1 MWGDE
6 LWEVWWKVSGES
18 GAVAAASSPH
28 RSFTFQEVAALLE
41 EGVYDMKR
49 FLEGGWVTAL
59 KYEDEVLEDLKER
72 TGRKPDEVG
81 DLKMTLDLNAAGYSC
96 RS

>member
-1 MWGDE
+1 M
-6 LWEVWWKVSGES
+6 
-18 GAVAAASSPH
+18 
-28 RSFTFQEVAALLE
+28 TFQEVAALLE

-72 TGRKPDEVG
+72 TGRKADEVG
-81 DLKMTLDLNAAGYSC
+81 GRC
-96 RS
+96 

>member
-1 MWGDE
+1 M
-6 LWEVWWKVSGES
+6 
-18 GAVAAASSPH
+18 
-28 RSFTFQEVAALLE
+28 TFQEVAALLE

-81 DLKMTLDLNAAGYSC
+81 RQVLGVKYDLNAAVFSC

>member
-1 MWGDE
+1 MVGGENE
-6 LWEVWWKVSGES
+6 LC
-18 GAVAAASSPH
+18 GAFAAGPPPRRACSDRPPYLLSV
-28 RSFTFQEVAALLE
+28 TFQEVAALLE

-72 TGRKPDEVG
+72 TGRKADEVG
-81 DLKMTLDLNAAGYSC
+81 GRC
-96 RS
+96 